1 VSEIWNKVYSSD
13 ASFFGDVPSNFGLN
27 CHEEFKKHGVKKLLE
42 LGCGQGRDTTF
53 FASNGIDVV
62 AIDSSRV
69 AIDALSKI
77 TKEKNLTIKPM
88 IYNASEGIPFNGSY
102 FDALYSHMFFNMRFT
117 DDQLKYLFV
126 EVNRVLKDGGLNL
139 FSVRSENDAMYKK
152 GTEVEENIFDINGF
166 EIRFFTK
173 SDLENIL
180 MATGFTAS
188 KIIEAY
194 EEPASLY
201 WVFARRQKNLNK

>member
-1 VSEIWNKVYSSD
+1 VSEIWNKVYRSD
-13 ASFFGDVPSNFGLN
+13 ASFFDDVPSNFGLN
-27 CHEEFKKHGVKKLLE
+27 CREEFKKHRVKQLLE

-53 FASNGIDVV
+53 FASNDIDVV

-77 TKEKNLTIKPM
+77 TREKNLTIKPM
-88 IYNASEGIPFNGSY
+88 IHNASEGIPFNGSY

-117 DDQLKYLFV
+117 DDQLKYLFA
-126 EVNRVLKDGGLNL
+126 EINRVLKDGGLNL

-173 SDLENIL
+173 SDLQVIL
-180 MATGFTAS
+180 MATGFTAY

-201 WVFARRQKNLNK
+201 CVFARKQRI